1 MVHLLAS
8 KAGIDA
14 DGGEVERDALGEFHQ
29 RAAFGNGGDGEHA
42 YGAAGEG
49 ARPLHVGRLDFEG
62 VGRFEAGAGAAAG
75 AHADVLG
82 GGGGRDEE
90 CEEENAHG
98 EYNTSKGEVKSQKLK
113 VKSGG
118 GAEGRVLGG

>member
-1 MVHLLAS
+1 MGPPGRGRAHFTWGVS
-8 KAGIDA
+8 NF
-14 DGGEVERDALGEFHQ
+14 ER
-29 RAAFGNGGDGEHA
+29 
-42 YGAAGEG
+42 
-49 ARPLHVGRLDFEG
+49 
-62 VGRFEAGAGAAAG
+62 VGRFEAGAGAAPG
-75 AHADVLG
+75 AHAYILG